1 MPELSPE
8 KSPQLSM
15 DLPTHLEGLRAA
27 LLAFVRYADRAGL
40 QAPVPTTPDW
50 TVRQLVA
57 HQGMVHRWAAATI
70 RGGQID
76 QDQVEREGR
85 KAVDPLDWLRDGA
98 IEVVQAISEAP
109 DDLDA
114 VVFLK
119 DAPPAKRFW
128 ARRQCHETTI
138 HAIDALSAAL
148 GRYPKADDTWI
159 DPELAVDGID
169 ELLTGFITRPKSRLR
184 SEEPMTISVQ
194 PTDAD
199 RAWLVHLSDQPAVT
213 ERVVSTLRDGSSLAS
228 SGQAKSTGGVVSTIP
243 TGGAVST
250 GGGGGGD
257 DADVVLKGPAVA
269 LYLTLWNRSDEVA
282 PEGDWDVWTE
292 GSPIRW

>member
-1 MPELSPE
+1 MPELSSE
-8 KSPQLSM
+8 KAPRKSM

-70 RGGQID
+70 RGGRID
-76 QDQVEREGR
+76 PDAVEREGR

-114 VVFLK
+114 LVFLK
-119 DAPPAKRFW
+119 DAPPAKAFW

-199 RAWLVHLSDQPAVT
+199 RAWLVHVTSEPAVT
-213 ERVVSTLRDGSSLAS
+213 ERVVVSTLRDGSSLAS
-228 SGQAKSTGGVVSTIP
+228 SGQAKSTGGRDGGRIP
-243 TGGAVST
+243 TSGR
-250 GGGGGGD
+250 D
-257 DADVVLKGPAVA
+257 DADVVLRGPAVA
-269 LYLTLWNRSDEVA
+269 LYLTLWNRSDEGA